1 MSDCAIGRYIGINAP
16 LHYSVY
22 NLDISAD
29 DGAWTEKTRTPW
41 TDKRSITR
49 TSTSD
54 VRPAVANS
62 DRVVQTTSLQIVVV
76 SLGIDSKSEKW
87 VSVRVHVYGD
97 DELAEGVV
105 VSNTSSIDWPSRH
118 FRLTTS
124 LSMGASEWWV
134 GRFWA
139 LRVVMNLD
147 LCTVTNFARGILT
160 YKLNSRVL
168 RV

>member
-97 DELAEGVV
+97 RWTGRRSRGIKHKQYWLAVTTLSPDHLPKYGSQWVV
-105 VSNTSSIDWPSRH
+105 GGSFLSSARGHESWFVHHHKFRSRH
-118 FRLTTS
+118 FDVH
-124 LSMGASEWWV
+124 AQQPN
-134 GRFWA
+134 A
-139 LRVVMNLD
+139 
-147 LCTVTNFARGILT
+147 
-160 YKLNSRVL
+160 
-168 RV
+168 